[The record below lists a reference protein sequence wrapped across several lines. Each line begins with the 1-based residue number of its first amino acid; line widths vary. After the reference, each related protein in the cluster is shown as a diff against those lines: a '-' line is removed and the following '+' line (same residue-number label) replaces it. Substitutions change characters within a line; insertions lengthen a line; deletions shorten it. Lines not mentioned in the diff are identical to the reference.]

1 MAGCTLTALSNLA
14 VIFILGAI
22 AGGVIYTLTGLDRRL
37 DDRKSRRDADRFD
50 VFTEGKWRE

>member
-1 MAGCTLTALSNLA
+1 MTGLSNLA

-22 AGGVIYTLTGLDRRL
+22 AGGIIYTLTGLDRRL
-37 DDRKSRRDADRFD
+37 DDRRQQRAADRFD

>member
-1 MAGCTLTALSNLA
+1 MTGLSNLA

-22 AGGVIYTLTGLDRRL
+22 AGGIIYTLTGLDRRL
-37 DDRKSRRDADRFD
+37 DDRKARRDADRFD